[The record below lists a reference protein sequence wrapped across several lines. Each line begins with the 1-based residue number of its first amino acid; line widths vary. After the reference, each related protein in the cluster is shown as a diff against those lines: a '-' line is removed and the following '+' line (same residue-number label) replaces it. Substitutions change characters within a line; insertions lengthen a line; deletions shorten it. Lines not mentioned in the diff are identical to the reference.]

1 MPKELTTASS
11 SGFALALD
19 QRILNRAKAPVD
31 QTKEIKGISPVI
43 EFPVHQEAQRPEKGI
58 QSGEAAKTHQQF
70 ILTDSTAAAFETFVS
85 SIGGAL
91 KSRGLTRSHVMRSVI
106 KAVMHSNLYILHE
119 ISKCG
124 PQKIPS
130 NAKGFE
136 SERDALETK
145 IAMAIVKGF
154 RDSPALETE

>member
-19 QRILNRAKAPVD
+19 QRVLNRAKAPVD
-31 QTKEIKGISPVI
+31 QTKEVKGISPVI
-43 EFPVHQEAQRPEKGI
+43 EFPVHQETLRPERGI
-58 QSGEAAKTHQQF
+58 QSGESAKTHQQF
-70 ILTDSTAAAFETFVS
+70 ILTDSTAAAFETLVS
-85 SIGGAL
+85 SIAGAL
-91 KSRGLTRSHVMRSVI
+91 KCRGLTRSHIMRSVI
-106 KAVMHSNLYILHE
+106 KAIQNSNLYIVHE

-124 PQKIPS
+124 PQKVPS

-136 SERDALETK
+136 NERDNLETK

-154 RDSPALETE
+154 RDSPAPETE